1 MKARA
6 IAKNQRISAKKM
18 KPITALVRGKDVA
31 EAQNILRFTTR
42 KGARLLLKVL
52 NSAVANAENN
62 NHMEYDNL
70 YVAEVYANQGPTMKR
85 FRAGAMGRA
94 KPINKRTS
102 HLGVVVAER
111 D

>member
-1 MKARA
+1 MEARA

-18 KPITALVRGKDVA
+18 KPINNLVRNKNVA
-31 EAQNILRFTTR
+31 EAQNILRFTNR
-42 KGARLLLKVL
+42 KGAKLLLKVL

-70 YVAEVYANQGPTMKR
+70 YVSEVYANQGPTMKR

-94 KPINKRTS
+94 KPILKRTS
-102 HLGVVVAER
+102 HLGVVVKER
-111 D
+111 N